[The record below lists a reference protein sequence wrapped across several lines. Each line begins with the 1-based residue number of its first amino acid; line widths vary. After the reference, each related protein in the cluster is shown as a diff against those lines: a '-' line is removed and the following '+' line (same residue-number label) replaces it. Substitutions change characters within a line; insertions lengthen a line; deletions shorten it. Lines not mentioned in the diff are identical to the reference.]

1 MKILLLLILL
11 INIIFADN
19 YPSKP
24 IEVIVGLGEG
34 GSADRMTKAMVPFL
48 QKELG
53 VKLYV
58 KNIKE
63 NASFDAT
70 KYVLSQKNDGY
81 TLFSSAFSPY
91 VLNVILRDDTNFSL
105 DDFEII
111 NLQWFEFDLFLVNK
125 DSKFESLLE
134 ILEYIK
140 KYPKKLNV
148 GVMNK
153 SSSHITFKLLLE
165 KFHIPIQNV
174 NLKLF
179 SGGKK
184 ARESL
189 IDSKIDL
196 LVIAGQGSEK
206 YRKKLKPLAIVSK
219 KRSKRWDTPTLN
231 EVLYETAVTMP
242 IINGSIRGIA
252 VSRKFKELYPQRYKL
267 LKNSIKKVLAKRE
280 VQNILK
286 ENNIGYLWIG
296 SKNSKKILE
305 DLLEEYKKYN
315 YLIKD

>member
-1 MKILLLLILL
+1 MKILFLLILL
-11 INIIFADN
+11 TNIILANN
-19 YPSKP
+19 YPNRT

-34 GSADRMTKAMVPFL
+34 GSADRMTRIMIPLL
-48 QKELG
+48 QEELG
-53 VKLYV
+53 VELDV
-58 KNIKE
+58 KNIKD
-63 NASFDAT
+63 NASLDAT
-70 KYVLSQKNDGY
+70 KYFLSQKNDGY

-91 VLNVILRDDTNFSL
+91 LLNVILRDDTNFSL
-105 DDFEII
+105 EDFEII

-140 KYPKKLNV
+140 KYPKKLKV

-165 KFHIPIQNV
+165 KLNLPIQNI

-179 SGGKK
+179 SGGRNARK
-184 ARESL
+184 AL

-206 YRKKLKPLAIVSK
+206 YRKKVTPLAIISK
-219 KRSKRWDTPTLN
+219 KRSKRWDAPTIN
-231 EVLYETAVTMP
+231 EVLEEIGITMP
-242 IINGSIRGIA
+242 IINGSIRGMA
-252 VSRKFKELYPQRYKL
+252 VSKKFKELYPQRYKL
-267 LKNSIKKVLAKRE
+267 LKNTIKKVLAKRK

-286 ENNIGYLWIG
+286 KNNIGHLWIG
-296 SKNSKKILE
+296 PKNSKKILE